1 MLCIEYLTAL
11 QLLSKIQVYWLTQV
25 SLLSATQHY
34 LFISCYS
41 SNLLNL
47 QHGDSRNKMLH
58 NITMAKPVLV
68 WITYITRFKMPPN
81 GRYSIGTTVALINKK
96 ISRFHVPVNW
106 AILLYGILVIC
117 FYFH

>member
-1 MLCIEYLTAL
+1 M
-11 QLLSKIQVYWLTQV
+11 Q
-25 SLLSATQHY
+25 
-34 LFISCYS
+34 
-41 SNLLNL
+41 
-47 QHGDSRNKMLH
+47 
-58 NITMAKPVLV
+58 PVLPHGFMR
-68 WITYITRFKMPPN
+68 TNFKYIIGFKMPPN